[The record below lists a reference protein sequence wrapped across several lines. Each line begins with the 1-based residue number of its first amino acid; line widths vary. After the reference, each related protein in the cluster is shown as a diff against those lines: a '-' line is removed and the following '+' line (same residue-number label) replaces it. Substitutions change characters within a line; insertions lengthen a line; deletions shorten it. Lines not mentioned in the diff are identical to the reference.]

1 MVRQETKKFLSHMV
15 KHKTKRMVRQET
27 RRFLS
32 LMNKTKMLSSLI
44 KTLELVAM
52 SLTMD
57 QAMVT

>member
-1 MVRQETKKFLSHMV
+1 MVRQETKRFLSHMV
-15 KHKTKRMVRQET
+15 KHKTK
-27 RRFLS
+27 RFLS